1 MKKFLFFAA
10 CACIISC
17 NDEKKTSTATTDSD
31 TAKTAMADDKA
42 KDMNTAPAMP
52 TDSAAMMKAWEAYMT
67 PGEPHKMM
75 AMSNGKWK
83 EDMTM
88 YMSPDAP
95 PQKMTSSCENTMM
108 MNGLYQK
115 SVHKG
120 MYNNM
125 PFEGISTMAYNN
137 ASKKY
142 QSTWI
147 DNMGSGI
154 MNMEGTYDE
163 ASKTI
168 NMKGMTTDPM
178 SGQDMAVRETF
189 KLIDDKNHYME
200 MFETRAG
207 KESKTLEIKFTK
219 Q

>member
-1 MKKFLFFAA
+1 MKKILSSAAIAVFVLAA
-10 CACIISC
+10 C
-17 NDEKKTSTATTDSD
+17 NDNSKSSSTVADTASVKTTD
-31 TAKTAMADDKA
+31 TAKKVAEK
-42 KDMNTAPAMP
+42 PAVPM
-52 TDSAAMMKAWEAYMT
+52 DSAAMMKAWEAYMT

-75 AMSNGKWK
+75 AASNGKWT

-95 PQKMTSSCENTMM
+95 PQKMTSSCENSMIL
-108 MNGLYQK
+108 NGLYQK

-120 MYNNM
+120 MYNGM

-168 NMKGMTTDPM
+168 NMKGMMTDPM
-178 SGQDMAVRETF
+178 TGNEMPVRETY
-189 KLIDDKNHYME
+189 KIIDDKNHYME
-200 MFETRAG
+200 MFETRDG
-207 KESKTLEIKFTK
+207 KEMKTMEIKFTK

>member
-1 MKKFLFFAA
+1 MKKLLFCAA
-10 CACIISC
+10 CAFILSC
-17 NDEKKTSTATTDSD
+17 NDEKKSATISTDVD
-31 TAKTAMADDKA
+31 TAKVTTADK
-42 KDMNTAPAMP
+42 TPAPPM
-52 TDSAAMMKAWEAYMT
+52 DSAAMMKAWEAYMT

-108 MNGLYQK
+108 LNGLFQR

-137 ASKKY
+137 SSKKY

-163 ASKTI
+163 ASKTL

-189 KLIDDKNHYME
+189 KMIDDKNHYME
-200 MFETRAG
+200 MFETRGG
-207 KESKTLEIKFTK
+207 KESKTMEIKFTK
-219 Q
+219 L